1 MCENLVM
8 GTELPLVKKVSLYN
22 CEIDSEKRSF
32 QIMFSFNFLYTAVQK
47 VNMSHGYCQETVIDY
62 LQ

>member
-22 CEIDSEKRSF
+22 CEIDFEKGSF
-32 QIMFSFNFLYTAVQK
+32 QLCFYSIFSIQLYKRLTCLMLIVKKQ
-47 VNMSHGYCQETVIDY
+47 
-62 LQ
+62 